1 MTSPS
6 QARPRLRLLVVL
18 AWIGL
23 VLLLVALDRTTA
35 ALMVLLLGMALPLVF
50 ARSAPPEDNLLA
62 LLLALGAGVVAGTEL
77 VFLRDFLAGGDWYR
91 MNTLFKFS
99 VPAWLLLGIACG
111 VMLPRLW
118 HELSRLPGWVRR
130 ALAVGVGPCGAGR
143 PVVPAAG
150 HSGTCQ
156 GSLSRRAAAHWHART
171 AWTT

>member
-1 MTSPS
+1 MD
-6 QARPRLRLLVVL
+6 
-18 AWIGL
+18 GL

-99 VPAWLLLGIACG
+99 VPAWLLLGIAYG

-118 HELSRLPGWVRR
+118 HELSQLPGWLQRSGGRR
-130 ALAVGVGPCGAGR
+130 W
-143 PVVPAAG
+143 
-150 HSGTCQ
+150 
-156 GSLSRRAAAHWHART
+156 SLRC
-171 AWTT
+171 

>member
-1 MTSPS
+1 M
-6 QARPRLRLLVVL
+6 L

-35 ALMVLLLGMALPLVF
+35 ALMALLLGMALPLVF
-50 ARSAPPEDNLLA
+50 TRSAPPEDNLLA

-118 HELSRLPGWVRR
+118 HELSRLAGLGGR
-130 ALAVGVGPCGAGR
+130 ALAVGVWFSRCWPACCSCRWAFQHGSRIAFRARGR
-143 PVVPAAG
+143 PI
-150 HSGTCQ
+150 GTLERHGLHDRGQ
-156 GSLSRRAAAHWHART
+156 TGLARCPT
-171 AWTT
+171 